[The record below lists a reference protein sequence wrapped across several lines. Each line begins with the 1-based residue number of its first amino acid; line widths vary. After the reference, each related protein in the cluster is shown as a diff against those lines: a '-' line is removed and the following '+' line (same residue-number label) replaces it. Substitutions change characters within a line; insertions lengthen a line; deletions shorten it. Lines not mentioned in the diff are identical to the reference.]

1 MNLSIRKRL
10 LFGLLSLM
18 TIACSITL
26 VKNYYDTR
34 HEIEELFDAQ
44 LAQSARVL
52 LELSAHE
59 LYEQLAYAAQ
69 RGEDISEHV
78 ATQIHKYQQE
88 IDFQI
93 WVGDGLLAVRSEN
106 APSTPLVNVDEHF
119 SDRTFNDR
127 RWRVY
132 SISNDDKTIRVQ
144 VGQHYDERD
153 QLSTSIS
160 TRLITSFAIMLPL
173 LALLILV
180 SVGQAM
186 APLKKITN
194 QIENRK
200 IDNLQPIGLQ
210 QVPQEVV
217 PMIKALN
224 SLFQRLQ
231 SAFEN
236 ITLFTANAAH
246 ELRTPLAAQKLH
258 AQVAMQTDNQTARDD
273 ALQEVVLGVNRAT
286 NLVEQLLTLSRLDP
300 EGALKEN
307 EVADLYKITE
317 DKLAELTPYALK
329 KYIEISLDFKESPLV
344 NGKEAMLAILVR
356 NIVENAIRYTP
367 DYGVVQVQ
375 LKPVDNKVLFSV
387 KDSGPGIPPEEQKNV
402 FQRFYRSRGNTT
414 QEGSGL
420 GLAMVHRILEIHNA
434 EIQLGKS
441 PYGGLQ
447 VDVYFNPAKAVS
459 ISGNN
464 TQINTRSRSPQT
476 ANDKHTGAV
485 HASKLHRPSVSN

>member
-26 VKNYYDTR
+26 VKNYFDTR
-34 HEIEELFDAQ
+34 HEIQELFDAQ

-69 RGEDISEHV
+69 QGEDISEHIP
-78 ATQIHKYQQE
+78 TQVHKYQQE

-93 WVGDGLLAVRSEN
+93 WVEGALLAVRSEN
-106 APSTPLVNVDEHF
+106 APSTPFINVDEQF
-119 SDRTFNDR
+119 SNRTFNDR

-132 SISNDDKTIRVQ
+132 SISNDENTIRVQ

-153 QLSTSIS
+153 LLSNSIS

-180 SVGQAM
+180 SVGRAM
-186 APLKKITN
+186 APLKKITD
-194 QIENRK
+194 QIENRQ
-200 IDNLQPIGLQ
+200 IDNLQPIGMQ
-210 QVPQEVV
+210 HVPQEVV

-224 SLFQRLQ
+224 SLFQRLHA
-231 SAFEN
+231 AFEN

-258 AQVAMQTDNQTARDD
+258 AQVAIKTEDKTARDE
-273 ALQEVVLGVNRAT
+273 ALREVVVGVNRAT

-300 EGALKEN
+300 EGALKED
-307 EVADLYKITE
+307 EVANLYKITE
-317 DKLAELTPYALK
+317 DKLAELTPQALEK
-329 KYIEISLDFKESPLV
+329 FIEVSLDFKESPLV
-344 NGKEAMLAILVR
+344 NGKEAMLTILVR
-356 NIVENAIRYTP
+356 NIIENAIRYTP
-367 DYGVVQVQ
+367 NYGMVEVQV
-375 LKPVDNKVLFSV
+375 KPLNGKVLFSV
-387 KDSGPGIPPEEQKNV
+387 KDSGPGIPAEERQNV
-402 FQRFYRSRGNTT
+402 FQRFYRGKGNTT
-414 QEGSGL
+414 QEGCGL

-434 EIQLGKS
+434 QITLDKS
-441 PYGGLQ
+441 PFGGLQ
-447 VDVYFNPAKAVS
+447 VDVLFNPAKVVP
-459 ISGNN
+459 ISRGSSA
-464 TQINTRSRSPQT
+464 TRTTGRGPNKAAQVVRSSRMTS
-476 ANDKHTGAV
+476 
-485 HASKLHRPSVSN
+485 S

>member
-26 VKNYYDTR
+26 VKNYFDTR
-34 HEIEELFDAQ
+34 HEIQELFDAQ

-69 RGEDISEHV
+69 QGEDISEHIP
-78 ATQIHKYQQE
+78 TQIHKYQQE

-93 WVGDGLLAVRSEN
+93 WVGDGMLAVRSEN
-106 APSTPLVNVDEHF
+106 APSNPFVNVDEHF
-119 SDRTFNDR
+119 SDRIFNEK

-132 SISNDDKTIRVQ
+132 SISNDERTIRVQ

-153 QLSTSIS
+153 QLSNSIS

-173 LALLILV
+173 LAVLILA
-180 SVGQAM
+180 SVGRAM

-194 QIENRK
+194 QIENRQ
-200 IDNLQPIGLQ
+200 IDNLQPISLK
-210 QVPQEVV
+210 QVPEEVA

-258 AQVAMQTDNQTARDD
+258 AQVAMQAADKTSRDD
-273 ALQEVVLGVNRAT
+273 ALREVVLGVNRAT
-286 NLVEQLLTLSRLDP
+286 SLVEQLLTLSRLDP
-300 EGALKEN
+300 EGALKED
-307 EVADLYKITE
+307 EVANLYKITE
-317 DKLAELTPYALK
+317 DKLAELTPYALE

-344 NGKEAMLAILVR
+344 NGKEAMLTILVR

-367 DYGVVQVQ
+367 NYGIVEVQV
-375 LKPVDNKVLFSV
+375 KPVDNKVLFSV
-387 KDSGPGIPPEEQKNV
+387 KDSGPGIPIEEQKNV
-402 FQRFYRSRGNTT
+402 FLRFYRSKGNTT

-434 EIQLGKS
+434 EIKLGTS

-447 VDVYFNPAKAVS
+447 VDVWFNPAKVVP
-459 ISGNN
+459 ISGANSRDSGKRKN
-464 TQINTRSRSPQT
+464 QEEFSDATHTTRITST
-476 ANDKHTGAV
+476 TV
-485 HASKLHRPSVSN
+485 SK

>member
-26 VKNYYDTR
+26 VKNYFDTR
-34 HEIEELFDAQ
+34 HEIQELFDAQ

-69 RGEDISEHV
+69 QGEDISEHI

-93 WVGDGLLAVRSEN
+93 WVANGLLAVRSEN
-106 APSTPLVNVDEHF
+106 APSNPFVNVDEQF
-119 SDRTFNDR
+119 SDRIFNDK

-132 SISNDDKTIRVQ
+132 SISNDDGTIRVQ

-153 QLSTSIS
+153 LLSNSIS

-173 LALLILV
+173 LALLILA
-180 SVGQAM
+180 SVRQAM
-186 APLKKITN
+186 APLKKITD
-194 QIENRK
+194 QIENRQ
-200 IDNLQPIGLQ
+200 IDNLQPISLHH
-210 QVPQEVV
+210 VPQEVV

-224 SLFQRLQ
+224 SLFQRLH

-246 ELRTPLAAQKLH
+246 ELRTPLAGQKIH
-258 AQVAMQTDNQTARDD
+258 AQVAMQADDKNTRDE
-273 ALQEVVLGVNRAT
+273 ALKEVVLGVNRAT
-286 NLVEQLLTLSRLDP
+286 SLVEQLLTLSRLDP
-300 EGALKEN
+300 EGALKED
-307 EVADLYKITE
+307 EVANLYKITE
-317 DKLAELTPYALK
+317 DKLAELTPQALEK
-329 KYIEISLDFKESPLV
+329 FIEVSLDFKDSPLV
-344 NGKEAMLAILVR
+344 NGKEAMLTILVR
-356 NIVENAIRYTP
+356 NIIENAIRYTP
-367 DYGVVQVQ
+367 KHGMVEVQVR
-375 LKPVDNKVLFSV
+375 PVDDKVLFSV
-387 KDSGPGIPPEEQKNV
+387 KDSGPGIPVEEQQNV
-402 FQRFYRSRGNTT
+402 FQRFYRGKGNTT

-434 EIQLGKS
+434 EVKLGKS
-441 PYGGLQ
+441 PFGGLQ
-447 VDVYFNPAKAVS
+447 VDVLFNPATAVPTLS
-459 ISGNN
+459 KN
-464 TQINTRSRSPQT
+464 TSSRTEKRKREKST
-476 ANDKHTGAV
+476 DV
-485 HASKLHRPSVSN
+485 ASTVSMGRP